1 MIESMLQKNPEKRPS
16 VDDIM
21 TLPKI
26 KQRIDERNV
35 REEYATLKKKDE
47 QLQIKKEALKKKEED
62 MNLKQLELKERENK
76 LQELKLK
83 MS

>member
-1 MIESMLQKNPEKRPS
+1 MLQKNPDRRPS

-47 QLQIKKEALKKKEED
+47 QLLIKKEALKKKEEE
-62 MNLKQLELKERENK
+62 MNLK
-76 LQELKLK
+76 
-83 MS
+83 